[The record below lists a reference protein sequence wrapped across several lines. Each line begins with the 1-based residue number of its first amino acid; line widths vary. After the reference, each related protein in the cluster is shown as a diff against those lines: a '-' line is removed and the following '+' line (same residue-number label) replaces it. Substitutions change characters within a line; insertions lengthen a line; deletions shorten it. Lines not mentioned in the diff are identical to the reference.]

1 MGDVLLVLVAFA
13 CGGFVGFI
21 LAAFF
26 AVGRAADEPEEFD
39 GGFRANHAPPARTV
53 IWGGKVEE
61 RE

>member
-1 MGDVLLVLVAFA
+1 MTGFIYAAVIFM
-13 CGGFVGFI
+13 CGGFCGFI

-26 AVGRAADEPEEFD
+26 AVGRSADEPEEFD

-53 IWGGKVEE
+53 IWGGRVED